1 MNSMKEISGSNIY
14 YKNTEGVILWHNNN
28 AIHDLKLNQ
37 DNIIGKTAFD
47 LFSPESAKFCLEDDL
62 EVINT
67 ENIVSKQCS
76 LQLTTGEIQEYFII
90 KTPWRVKSGKI
101 GGIIVNAIN
110 MKHTLIVR

>member
-1 MNSMKEISGSNIY
+1 MTKLDEDNGNIYQLMNSMKEISGSNIY
-14 YKNTEGVILWHNNN
+14 YKNTEGAILWHNNN

-67 ENIVSKQCS
+67 ENIVSKQRS
-76 LQLTTGEIQEYFII
+76 LQLI
-90 KTPWRVKSGKI
+90 KCHCYL
-101 GGIIVNAIN
+101 N
-110 MKHTLIVR
+110 